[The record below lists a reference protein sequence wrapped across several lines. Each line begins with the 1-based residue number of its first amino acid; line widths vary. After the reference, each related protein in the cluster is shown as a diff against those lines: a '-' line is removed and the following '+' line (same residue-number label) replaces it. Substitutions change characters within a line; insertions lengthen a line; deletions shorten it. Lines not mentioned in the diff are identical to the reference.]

1 MVIEFFDQHRNVL
14 AGFHFQHLHLL
25 DRLFCRRI
33 FVFAVQ
39 SVENLEIHT
48 DTYCP
53 AGHYFSYLIIVER
66 GSAHRRNLRQEIGP
80 LQPNSLL
87 GQLALEGYL
96 TEQRIE
102 LGRQIFVIGYVFQ
115 VAEYEHRRYGQNLCL
130 LSERIV
136 QRAGDSFDLQPGVL
150 KLPLR
155 LGHLEFDIKTLAM
168 GNHAVFLEGD
178 RILQMSPH
186 SIHYLLAHFD
196 DLSGQR
202 QTVVSL
208 YEFRNQCVTTLV
220 SLFDGSFFID
230 FRGTVGR
237 VDLAAHIDRQGYLP
251 SDESE
256 TAVLQCQEPIRSHD
270 RGEKLLNLRDQFGRD
285 QPAAENVVG
294 DVSDRP
300 FQIVEVE
307 SDVLAQIG
315 VGSAYADLR
324 HAQADR
330 CPPFLLGGFF
340 FVTRGFDNRTSG
352 EGDLQGFVQGKYSG
366 RLLLSRQRC
375 GSQQGEK

>member
-1 MVIEFFDQHRNVL
+1 M
-14 AGFHFQHLHLL
+14 L

-39 SVENLEIHT
+39 AVENLEINA

-53 AGHYFSYLIIVER
+53 AGHYFSYLVVVER
-66 GSAHRRNLRQEIGP
+66 GSAHRRDLRQEIGP
-80 LQPNSLL
+80 LQPNSFL

-96 TEQRIE
+96 AEQRIE
-102 LGRQIFVIGYVFQ
+102 LGRQVFVIGYVFQ

-130 LSERIV
+130 LSERII
-136 QRAGDSFDLQPGVL
+136 QCTGDGFDLQPGVL

-155 LGHLEFDIKTLAM
+155 LGHLEFDVKTF
-168 GNHAVFLEGD
+168 AVGDHTVLFEGD
-178 RILQMSPH
+178 RILQMLAY
-186 SIHYLLAHFD
+186 SIHYLLAYFD

-208 YEFRNQCVTTLV
+208 HELRNQRVAVLV
-220 SLFDGSFFID
+220 SLLDCSLFVD

-251 SDESE
+251 SNESE

-270 RGEKLLNLRDQFGRD
+270 RGEKLLNLGDQFGRD

-324 HAQADR
+324 HTQADR

-340 FVTRGFDNRTSG
+340 FVTRGFDDRTSG
-352 EGDLQGFVQGKYSG
+352 EGDLQGFIQGKYPG
-366 RLLLSRQRC
+366 CLLLSRQRC
-375 GSQQGEK
+375 GS

>member
-1 MVIEFFDQHRNVL
+1 ML
-14 AGFHFQHLHLL
+14 A
-25 DRLFCRRI
+25 
-33 FVFAVQ
+33 
-39 SVENLEIHT
+39 
-48 DTYCP
+48 Y
-53 AGHYFSYLIIVER
+53 
-66 GSAHRRNLRQEIGP
+66 
-80 LQPNSLL
+80 
-87 GQLALEGYL
+87 
-96 TEQRIE
+96 
-102 LGRQIFVIGYVFQ
+102 
-115 VAEYEHRRYGQNLCL
+115 
-130 LSERIV
+130 
-136 QRAGDSFDLQPGVL
+136 
-150 KLPLR
+150 
-155 LGHLEFDIKTLAM
+155 
-168 GNHAVFLEGD
+168 
-178 RILQMSPH
+178 
-186 SIHYLLAHFD
+186 SIHYLLAYFD

-208 YEFRNQCVTTLV
+208 HELRNQRVAVLV
-220 SLFDGSFFID
+220 SLLDCSLFVD

-270 RGEKLLNLRDQFGRD
+270 RGEKLLNLGDQFGRD

-324 HAQADR
+324 HTQADR

-340 FVTRGFDNRTSG
+340 FVTRGFDDRTSG
-352 EGDLQGFVQGKYSG
+352 EGDLQGFIQESTRGVCS
-366 RLLLSRQRC
+366 
-375 GSQQGEK
+375 